1 MKLPE
6 PTTQELL
13 DQMMKALEPQI
24 SQTHRT
30 STDTGITTLGAV
42 STVVIA
48 GVVFG
53 TISPWWLILAVP
65 LALVAWASEVKYWSK
80 R

>member
-13 DQMMKALEPQI
+13 DQMIKGLEPQM

-42 STVVIA
+42 STVIIA

-53 TISPWWLILAVP
+53 SISPWWLALAIP
-65 LALVAWASEVKYWSK
+65 LALAAWGSEVKYWRK
-80 R
+80 G

>member
-6 PTTQELL
+6 PTTEQLL
-13 DQMMKALEPQI
+13 DKMMKGLEPQM

-42 STVVIA
+42 ATVIIA
-48 GVVFG
+48 GVVFSA
-53 TISPWWLILAVP
+53 ISAWWLLIAVP
-65 LALVAWASEVKYWSK
+65 LALAAWVSEVKYWRK
-80 R
+80 A